1 MFAVPSPISAPS
13 LSTKSGELY
22 PLSAASIALGVS
34 QLRQERDVAAKA
46 VKGQVTVESVIT
58 VEESS
63 FLVAMQRVIS
73 GIKIQ
78 DDLPTLSGNGFDSF
92 FDYKASISS
101 GLAMI
106 FL

>member
-1 MFAVPSPISAPS
+1 
-13 LSTKSGELY
+13 
-22 PLSAASIALGVS
+22 
-34 QLRQERDVAAKA
+34 
-46 VKGQVTVESVIT
+46 VKGQVTIVPVIT

-63 FLVAMQRVIS
+63 FLVAMQRVIT

-78 DDLPTLSGNGFDSF
+78 DDLQALSGNGFAPSSIN
-92 FDYKASISS
+92 KASISS